1 MTTLTASIRFGSALL
16 AIAAATPALAQ
27 PGAGQPADPNAAQG
41 DQNVVVT
48 GSRIRRDPL
57 DQDQPVTFVDRADLD
72 RTGLSSTAEVL
83 QRLPGS
89 GGALNSRFN
98 NSGSFGNP
106 PDGGGVG
113 AGAAEVDLRYL
124 GSRRVLVLVD
134 GLRYVNGASAS
145 GVPGSTDLNSI
156 PEGMIER
163 VEVLQA
169 GASSIY
175 GSDAIAG
182 VVNIITRQQQEG
194 FAASAQLGVFD
205 AGDGFSQTYGL
216 SWGAGSRDSRTRF
229 VVGVN
234 YAKQDEVSSGDRDI
248 SLFPTPGATA
258 CDNTCSSGTPRGR
271 FIVLG
276 QDLTLIAPVIG
287 RSPTLA
293 DYRAF
298 TTADRFNFAP
308 FNFIQIPLERYGGF
322 VNLTQELG
330 EATTLRMRAVYNR
343 RNSSNQ
349 AAPLP
354 LFVGPDA
361 GNGNLLDTIV
371 IDATNPFNPFGT
383 LGPGTYNFIGRRVVE
398 NGPRRYDQSVDT
410 YYAAATIE
418 GSFEAFGHPWN
429 WDVNGL
435 WGRNKAEQE
444 VHGNINAANLARALG
459 PVAAC
464 TAPCVP
470 FNIFGGNGSITQP
483 MLDYVAF
490 TQRDSSRQR
499 LWDFSANVTGGLF
512 DLPGGTASIA
522 LGVEHRDQSG
532 RFDPDPTVAAGL
544 GSDIPA
550 LPTSGGFDVD
560 EAYAELRLPLLR
572 DVGGFHR
579 LEVTGAARYSDYST
593 SGSTTTFSAG
603 INWEPVEGLLFRG
616 SWAEGFRAPSIGEL
630 FGTPSRFDQEIVDP
644 CSDFN
649 NNGSS
654 ATVRANCV
662 ADGVPANG
670 SYVQTNAQLPVVT
683 GGNPDL
689 DAESSES
696 WGFGAVWRPSFLPRL
711 SLEANY
717 FNIKVDGAIQSIDAG
732 TLLGRCANSADQ
744 LSCDAI
750 DRTASGAI
758 SQIRGFL
765 QNIASIETDGL
776 DLTLIYRGGQGS
788 AGTFNFTWNS
798 TFLFNYR
805 VTVPATTGF
814 TVIDREGTEQGSP
827 DQAFPKFKS
836 TGIIDWTLGD
846 VGASLT
852 GRYISGVEE
861 GNGNEMNSR
870 FYVDVQLRWSPNWI
884 GEGLGFAIGANN
896 LLDSDPPACFTCGLN
911 NMDPTTYDVPGTF
924 FYARAT
930 LRM

>member
-1 MTTLTASIRFGSALL
+1 
-16 AIAAATPALAQ
+16 
-27 PGAGQPADPNAAQG
+27 
-41 DQNVVVT
+41 
-48 GSRIRRDPL
+48 
-57 DQDQPVTFVDRADLD
+57 
-72 RTGLSSTAEVL
+72 
-83 QRLPGS
+83 
-89 GGALNSRFN
+89 
-98 NSGSFGNP
+98 
-106 PDGGGVG
+106 
-113 AGAAEVDLRYL
+113 
-124 GSRRVLVLVD
+124 
-134 GLRYVNGASAS
+134 
-145 GVPGSTDLNSI
+145 
-156 PEGMIER
+156 
-163 VEVLQA
+163 
-169 GASSIY
+169 
-175 GSDAIAG
+175 
-182 VVNIITRQQQEG
+182 
-194 FAASAQLGVFD
+194 
-205 AGDGFSQTYGL
+205 
-216 SWGAGSRDSRTRF
+216 
-229 VVGVN
+229 
-234 YAKQDEVSSGDRDI
+234 
-248 SLFPTPGATA
+248 
-258 CDNTCSSGTPRGR
+258 
-271 FIVLG
+271 
-276 QDLTLIAPVIG
+276 
-287 RSPTLA
+287 
-293 DYRAF
+293 
-298 TTADRFNFAP
+298 
-308 FNFIQIPLERYGGF
+308 
-322 VNLTQELG
+322 
-330 EATTLRMRAVYNR
+330 
-343 RNSSNQ
+343 
-349 AAPLP
+349 
-354 LFVGPDA
+354 
-361 GNGNLLDTIV
+361 
-371 IDATNPFNPFGT
+371 
-383 LGPGTYNFIGRRVVE
+383 
-398 NGPRRYDQSVDT
+398 
-410 YYAAATIE
+410 
-418 GSFEAFGHPWN
+418 
-429 WDVNGL
+429 
-435 WGRNKAEQE
+435 
-444 VHGNINAANLARALG
+444 
-459 PVAAC
+459 
-464 TAPCVP
+464 
-470 FNIFGGNGSITQP
+470 
-483 MLDYVAF
+483 
-490 TQRDSSRQR
+490 
-499 LWDFSANVTGGLF
+499 
-512 DLPGGTASIA
+512 
-522 LGVEHRDQSG
+522 
-532 RFDPDPTVAAGL
+532 
-544 GSDIPA
+544 
-550 LPTSGGFDVD
+550 LPTSGSFDVD

-649 NNGSS
+649 NNGAS

-717 FNIKVDGAIQSIDAG
+717 FNIRVDGAIQSIDAG

-870 FYVDVQLRWSPNWI
+870 FYVDVQLRWSPNWL

-896 LLDSDPPACFTCGLN
+896 VLDSDPPACFTCGLN